1 LSKLSVVR
9 GPVFLG
15 VTIAVVLWLWA
26 SGNLSLYI
34 HPRYNVFT
42 VTMAIIALIG
52 LGLWAAIRLQRDTA
66 ETHSHEGHDHSERP
80 RLAERTSSVV
90 GILALLALVGLPPAT
105 LSTQT
110 VENRSLNQSGLGDA
124 GAVFEEAASGVSGT
138 YAAFSVREWAAILSQ
153 TSDPAF
159 YSGKPAQVVG
169 FVSEDPDDPDQFYL
183 TRFVVSCCSVD
194 AQPVGIPVRLPGW
207 RDTYSPEDWLSV
219 SGQFVL
225 NPSSASPEPIVLS
238 PDAVEP
244 TEQPDDPYLF

>member
-1 LSKLSVVR
+1 M
-9 GPVFLG
+9 G

-42 VTMAIIALIG
+42 VTMAIIALAG
-52 LGLWAAIRLQRDTA
+52 LALWAVLRLRRLNDDA
-66 ETHSHEGHDHSERP
+66 HSHEGHNHSSRP
-80 RLAERTSSVV
+80 RTAELASTIV
-90 GILALLALVGLPPAT
+90 GMLALLVLVGLPPAT

-110 VENRSLNQSGLGDA
+110 VENRALNQSGLGDA
-124 GAVFEEAASGVSGT
+124 GAVFEEAASGMSDT
-138 YAAFSVREWAAILSQ
+138 FAAFSVREWAAILSQ

-159 YSGKPAQVVG
+159 YAGKPAQVVG

-207 RDTYSPEDWLSV
+207 RDSYGPDDWLAM

-225 NPSSASPEPIVLS
+225 NPSSTSPESIVLS